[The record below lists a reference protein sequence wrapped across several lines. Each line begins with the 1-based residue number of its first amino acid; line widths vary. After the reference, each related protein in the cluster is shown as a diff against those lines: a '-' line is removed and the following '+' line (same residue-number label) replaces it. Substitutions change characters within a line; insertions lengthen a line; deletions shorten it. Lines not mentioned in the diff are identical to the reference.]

1 MNAARAIARLG
12 LQEALR
18 RRVFLIVAL
27 LTVAYLILYGLG
39 TWQAFESTQG
49 ESVQFRGVEADVV
62 AGATLLGLN
71 MFGTLFLGTILAVF
85 LTLGAVRGD
94 AERGLLQPLLVRPVP
109 RRTLLAA
116 RFASAALVCGAYVIV
131 VFLIATVIT
140 WALGGWWPD
149 RTLEPAIGLAAAVAI
164 LCALSLAGSV
174 FLASTANG
182 IAVFMVFGAG
192 LVAGLLGQIGEALG
206 SNTLSNVATT
216 ASWILPFE
224 ALYQSAL
231 GALTTDTVG
240 FTRLAIDLGPFGGA
254 EDFGP
259 LLWPWA
265 IVYLGARRRA
275 RPEGVRA
282 PRPLRLEPVVDLQ
295 RRALDGVRRLRLG
308 GLLDAQRRGQLA
320 GLVHLRDDV
329 AAADQLALDEQLGDR
344 RPVGDRGELL
354 ADARVG
360 EDVDGGVLRAEGLEG
375 RRGARGEPAHRPLG
389 RALHEEDDLV
399 VSDRVL
405 DGVADGVLG
414 HVHSA
419 LVSRERA
426 WMGPP
431 MSAPNTA

>member
-12 LQEALR
+12 LQEAVR
-18 RRVFLIVAL
+18 RRVFLIVAV
-27 LTVAYLILYGLG
+27 LTVAYLVLYGLG
-39 TWQAFESTQG
+39 TWQAYE
-49 ESVQFRGVEADVV
+49 EVQSEGTPFRGVEPEIV

-85 LTLGAVRGD
+85 LTLGTVRGD

-116 RFASAALVCGAYVIV
+116 RFASAALVCGAYVIL
-131 VFLIATVIT
+131 VFLIAAVVT

-149 RTLEPAIGLAAAVAI
+149 RIVEPALGLAGAVAI

-206 SNTLSNVATT
+206 SGTLSDVAST

-231 GALTTDTVG
+231 GALTADTVG

-265 IVYLGARRRA
+265 VLYLGLIGVVALRAFARR
-275 RPEGVRA
+275 
-282 PRPLRLEPVVDLQ
+282 DL
-295 RRALDGVRRLRLG
+295 
-308 GLLDAQRRGQLA
+308 
-320 GLVHLRDDV
+320 
-329 AAADQLALDEQLGDR
+329 
-344 RPVGDRGELL
+344 
-354 ADARVG
+354 
-360 EDVDGGVLRAEGLEG
+360 
-375 RRGARGEPAHRPLG
+375 
-389 RALHEEDDLV
+389 
-399 VSDRVL
+399 
-405 DGVADGVLG
+405 
-414 HVHSA
+414 
-419 LVSRERA
+419 
-426 WMGPP
+426 
-431 MSAPNTA
+431 